1 MLEQE
6 ILSVIQLYLDS
17 TPIYYTMSWYTAVF
31 VLVLCLLQI
40 LIDTVRT
47 VKGINNHPMS
57 WMTGVL
63 GIFAFMFIVQDDR
76 PNLSVYYGHIV
87 QEAFQSDRIDY
98 SKCTFGN
105 EDYRLAKRMGI
116 EVYAKEKAKAIE
128 QAAQATDT
136 SEPKSCGITPLIVYP
151 GRTQS

>member
-6 ILSVIQLYLDS
+6 ILSVIQFYLDS
-17 TPIYYTMSWYTAVF
+17 TPAYYTMSWYGAVF
-31 VLVLCLLQI
+31 VLGLCLLQI
-40 LIDTVRT
+40 LIDIVRT

-63 GIFAFMFIVQDDR
+63 GIFAFMFIVQDNR

-87 QEAFQSDRIDY
+87 QEKLPSENIDY
-98 SKCTFGN
+98 SQCTFGN
-105 EDYRLAKRMGI
+105 EDYRVAKSMGL
-116 EVYAKEKAKAIE
+116 EAYADAKSKAIM
-128 QAAQATDT
+128 QAAQASDA
-136 SEPKSCGITPLIVYP
+136 SKPKSCGITPLIVYP